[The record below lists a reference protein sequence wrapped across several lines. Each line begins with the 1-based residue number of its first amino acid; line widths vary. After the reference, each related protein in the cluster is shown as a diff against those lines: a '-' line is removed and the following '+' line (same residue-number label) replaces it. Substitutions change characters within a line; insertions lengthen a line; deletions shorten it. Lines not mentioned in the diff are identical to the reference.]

1 MNLLISHN
9 ILPKKKKNSI
19 SAEEYTIP
27 HLELEFDLE
36 MNGQKEKKKQI
47 KFKTGLLSGYILQHS
62 HYKGTVVILSQSC
75 LCDPPH
81 GVFVTP
87 WTVALQAP
95 LSVEFSRQEYW
106 SELPF
111 PAPEAFPDPGIEP
124 VSPVSPALVG
134 GFFTTKPH
142 EITLRC
148 HIKGDN
154 Q

>member
-1 MNLLISHN
+1 MNLLISQN

-106 SELPF
+106 S
-111 PAPEAFPDPGIEP
+111 G
-124 VSPVSPALVG
+124 
-134 GFFTTKPH
+134 
-142 EITLRC
+142 
-148 HIKGDN
+148 
-154 Q
+154 